1 MEDIDEEKKVE
12 SIKKDLK
19 ELEEL
24 LELIEKKGEHITSE
38 LTRLEKDTKWM
49 ELRIRIITIKER
61 IKSLFRHVHK

>member
-1 MEDIDEEKKVE
+1 MEDIDAEKKVE

-24 LELIEKKGEHITSE
+24 LELIEKKDEHITSE

-61 IKSLFRHVHK
+61 IKSLFKLN